1 MPMPNV
7 SYICQ
12 CKRPDY
18 YLSDFV
24 DFLVFADLD
33 SDVIFTAAAFK
44 PQFPY
49 SELILQQSLNVD
61 IETSYFSSC
70 NIVDIALVM
79 IVILIKQHSVLAIL
93 MGSDA

>member
-1 MPMPNV
+1 MPMPKV

-18 YLSDFV
+18 YLSDFG

-44 PQFPY
+44 PQFPC

-61 IETSYFSSC
+61 IETSCFSSC
-70 NIVDIALVM
+70 NIVDIALAV
-79 IVILIKQHSVLAIL
+79 IVILIKQHTVLAIL